1 LAKRYARVLQTVC
14 LVETIIQV
22 ILILLLKFE
31 ISELYTNVEGV
42 RIKVEEALVI
52 IAFGQFVNQT

>member
-1 LAKRYARVLQTVC
+1 LAKRYSRVLQTIC
-14 LVETIIQV
+14 LVETIVQV
-22 ILILLLKFE
+22 ILILLLKFQ

-52 IAFGQFVNQT
+52 IAFGQFVN